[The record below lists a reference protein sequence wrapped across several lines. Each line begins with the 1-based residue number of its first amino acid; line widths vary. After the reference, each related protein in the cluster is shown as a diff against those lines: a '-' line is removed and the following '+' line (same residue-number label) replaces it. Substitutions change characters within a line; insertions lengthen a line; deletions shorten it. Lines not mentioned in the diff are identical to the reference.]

1 MKNTSK
7 ISALESKFPIL
18 AIENDCLLSKEADIT
33 IGFSVQLPE
42 LFTLSGEDY
51 QLLHSLWYKA
61 IKVLPEYTVI
71 HKQDWFLKE
80 NYTPNLQP
88 ENTTFL
94 SRSYE
99 KHFNE
104 RPFLHHRCYL
114 FLTKTTKNRMQSQ
127 SNFSS
132 LCKGNFLPK
141 EVRNKEYI
149 SQFLEA
155 VRQMERILNDSG
167 FLHIT
172 PDDKVLRIE
181 IFEKNGSRYQSF
193 LLTNEDI
200 SKARPIEQF
209 HLKF

>member
-80 NYTPNLQP
+80 NYTPNLQS

-99 KHFNE
+99 KHLVE
-104 RPFLHHRCYL
+104 LH
-114 FLTKTTKNRMQSQ
+114 
-127 SNFSS
+127 
-132 LCKGNFLPK
+132 
-141 EVRNKEYI
+141 
-149 SQFLEA
+149 
-155 VRQMERILNDSG
+155 
-167 FLHIT
+167 
-172 PDDKVLRIE
+172 KV
-181 IFEKNGSRYQSF
+181 
-193 LLTNEDI
+193 
-200 SKARPIEQF
+200 
-209 HLKF
+209 